1 MDRISGKTVVVTGAA
16 SGFGRILCERLLG
29 RGARVAAGDINEAG
43 LAELAAGHPASSLLT
58 QVTNVAELAQQKAL
72 VAAALARFGAV
83 DVLVNNAGTMPLAFF
98 SDHEQAV
105 AAWDRCIDVN
115 IRGVLYGM
123 IAAFDP
129 MMTAGQGQ
137 VINLSSIY
145 GNYPTIGAA
154 VYGAS
159 KAAVDFLS
167 ESFRQETRG
176 KIKVTVIKPTGV
188 PATNLSSNIVNP
200 EAPKGIWGHYL
211 AEDGPRFEAL
221 ATGQLPARE
230 QDPESPAYFAL
241 SPEYIVEAILHAID
255 QPLGVSVSS
264 VTVRATGDG
273 YVL

>member
-1 MDRISGKTVVVTGAA
+1 
-16 SGFGRILCERLLG
+16 
-29 RGARVAAGDINEAG
+29 
-43 LAELAAGHPASSLLT
+43 
-58 QVTNVAELAQQKAL
+58 
-72 VAAALARFGAV
+72 
-83 DVLVNNAGTMPLAFF
+83 
-98 SDHEQAV
+98 
-105 AAWDRCIDVN
+105 
-115 IRGVLYGM
+115 
-123 IAAFDP
+123 
-129 MMTAGQGQ
+129 
-137 VINLSSIY
+137 SSIY

-211 AEDGPRFEAL
+211 AEDGPRFEAM
-221 ATGQLPARE
+221 AAGQLPAAE

-241 SPEYIVEAILHAID
+241 NPDYIVDAILHAID

-264 VTVRATGDG
+264 ITVRATGDG